1 MKTKLILILIF
12 LVLFAVITIQNNES
26 VPFRVFF
33 WSFDL
38 PKVILVPAL
47 FVLGLLFGLTA
58 ALVGRGKKKPAP
70 APPPKNP

>member
-1 MKTKLILILIF
+1 MKTKLLLLLIF
-12 LVLFAVITIQNNES
+12 LVLFAVIIIQNNES

-38 PKVILVPAL
+38 PKIILVPAL
-47 FVLGLLFGLTA
+47 FVLGFLFGLTA
-58 ALVGRGKKKPAP
+58 ALVGRGKKKA

>member
-1 MKTKLILILIF
+1 MKTKLILLLIF
-12 LVLFAVITIQNNES
+12 LVLFAVIIIQNNES

-58 ALVGRGKKKPAP
+58 FLAGRGKKKPAP
-70 APPPKNP
+70 PPKNP